1 MCSAIFHS
9 VQQGKAKSQPPVN
22 LVLHLKPEGA
32 LYSVYL
38 ILLFENA
45 VSVGHR
51 LSVREMARITRTFNI
66 ANGRK
71 NESSDGYHI
80 YIPTGWSHKNYA
92 LDSLQSEADIT
103 PGEVSSDYALIDC
116 HRLHHLIG
124 TPFRLKDLRW
134 NIL

>member
-80 YIPTGWSHKNYA
+80 YIYLQGGHTKIMLLTHSRVRLTSHQERLA
-92 LDSLQSEADIT
+92 VTMHSLTVIACTIS
-103 PGEVSSDYALIDC
+103 
-116 HRLHHLIG
+116 
-124 TPFRLKDLRW
+124 
-134 NIL
+134 

>member
-1 MCSAIFHS
+1 M
-9 VQQGKAKSQPPVN
+9 
-22 LVLHLKPEGA
+22 LHLKPEGA

-38 ILLFENA
+38 NLLFENA